1 MAQAPVPK
9 VAHITRDSSSNPII
23 NPGYPGVVDAKRE
36 PDEVTDG
43 GFKSSSFEEE
53 GVTGDRVTG
62 DRVTEGRVTEGRVTE
77 GRVTEGR
84 VTEGRVTEGRVTE
97 GRVTE
102 GRVTEGRV
110 TEGRVTEGRVTEG
123 QLTVEDIQEWVDGHL
138 SETPLPFE
146 IQQVGKHCWPAWS
159 KHWDLDLAGAIV
171 VWTKT
176 EASRRKLGPSGHR
189 LDSGQASFAPKLR
202 APDPPQAAFDLF
214 TSTSRPTTSA
224 SQVTYARKSGLT
236 PRILIYRVEN
246 GSDEHS

>member
-1 MAQAPVPK
+1 MQKGSP
-9 VAHITRDSSSNPII
+9 TRLRTGVLNLPLLKKKGLPGTGLPRAGLPRAGLPRAGLPRAGL
-23 NPGYPGVVDAKRE
+23 PGYR
-36 PDEVTDG
+36 
-43 GFKSSSFEEE
+43 
-53 GVTGDRVTG
+53 
-62 DRVTEGRVTEGRVTE
+62 
-77 GRVTEGR
+77 GR

-214 TSTSRPTTSA
+214 TSTSRQTTSA

>member
-1 MAQAPVPK
+1 M
-9 VAHITRDSSSNPII
+9 AHITRDSSSNPII

-62 DRVTEGRVTEGRVTE
+62 DRVTGDRVTGD
-77 GRVTEGR
+77 
-84 VTEGRVTEGRVTE
+84 RVTE

-138 SETPLPFE
+138 SDSGLDQNRGQPAEVSKDVVMHLGKVGLPK
-146 IQQVGKHCWPAWS
+146 Q
-159 KHWDLDLAGAIV
+159 
-171 VWTKT
+171 
-176 EASRRKLGPSGHR
+176 ASRP
-189 LDSGQASFAPKLR
+189 
-202 APDPPQAAFDLF
+202 
-214 TSTSRPTTSA
+214 
-224 SQVTYARKSGLT
+224 
-236 PRILIYRVEN
+236 
-246 GSDEHS
+246 